1 MFYSFWEINVTN
13 TLLFFYRRRYK
24 LKRRMVQKMPAV
36 HPYPLH
42 QELQSLRELKE
53 AMSVNIQQ
61 MDTLINYLE
70 DYFRVRRVN
79 FVSV

>member
-1 MFYSFWEINVTN
+1 
-13 TLLFFYRRRYK
+13 
-24 LKRRMVQKMPAV
+24 MVQKMPAV